1 MLRIVSYF
9 IQVEIQINFGSKSN
23 KKKKVIKLVTF
34 LNIRKWDCIFCVKSL
49 SKDLMDPYLFQ
60 SHNPNHLLCHF
71 KTNHQHRQKSK
82 NKMRIEERNYTTSD
96 VSLQSYNMLIR
107 LMIMYTYCTEPPN
120 DMHGVCSQLS
130 QVTHLHF
137 DWGLN
142 RINIISFFFFSII
155 KYYFNC
161 EWYRSNRVIYFYV
174 YM

>member
-1 MLRIVSYF
+1 MILN
-9 IQVEIQINFGSKSN
+9 Q
-23 KKKKVIKLVTF
+23 KKQRNTKKIKLGKKVIKLVTF
-34 LNIRKWDCIFCVKSL
+34 LHIRKWDCIFCVKSL
-49 SKDLMDPYLFQ
+49 SKDLMDPHLFQ

-120 DMHGVCSQLS
+120 DMYGVCSQLS

-142 RINIISFFFFSII
+142 RINIISIVNNI
-155 KYYFNC
+155 D
-161 EWYRSNRVIYFYV
+161 RI
-174 YM
+174 M